1 VPECAGERSGKM
13 NQSSRVMKVL
23 RAIDDLATLP
33 EPSHLAIG
41 VFDGLHLGHQAV
53 IGRALESS
61 RETGGSAVVVTFDP
75 HPVRVLRP
83 EKAPRLLTST
93 RHKVKLIE
101 KLGVDAVL
109 LLEFNLEF
117 SKTPPESF
125 IEKLV
130 RAANRLSQ
138 ICVGQEWTFGA
149 NRSGSIRLLEELAPK
164 LGFQVAS
171 VPPVLIGERVVSS
184 TLIRS
189 AVECG
194 DLESA
199 AKYLGR
205 DFTIL
210 GTVTEG
216 RQLGRRLGFP
226 TANLRAHNELF
237 PPNGVYIAKAFY
249 RGSQYGGVV
258 NIGVRPTIENET
270 GERILELHLF
280 DFDEQIYGEDIE
292 VAFFE
297 YLRPEQK
304 FSGVEELQAQIQR
317 DVEKARFGYEISLK
331 NTERGV

>member
-1 VPECAGERSGKM
+1 
-13 NQSSRVMKVL
+13 MKVL
-23 RAIDDLATLP
+23 RAIDELSSLSGST
-33 EPSHLAIG
+33 HLAIG

-61 RETGGSAVVVTFDP
+61 SETGGNAVVVTFDP

-101 KLGVDAVL
+101 KLGANAVL
-109 LLEFNLEF
+109 LLEFTLEF
-117 SKTPPESF
+117 SKTPARTF
-125 IEKLV
+125 IENLA
-130 RAANRLSQ
+130 RAARHLDQ

-149 NRSGSIRLLEELAPK
+149 NRSGSIRLLEELAPS
-164 LGFQVAS
+164 LGFHVDS
-171 VPPVLIGERVVSS
+171 VPPVLVNDRVVSS

-194 DLESA
+194 DLDSA

-226 TANLRAHNELF
+226 TANLQAHNELF
-237 PPNGVYIAKAFY
+237 PPNGVYAAKAWF
-249 RGSQYGGVV
+249 RESEYGGVV
-258 NIGVRPTIENET
+258 NIGVRPTIENES
-270 GERILELHLF
+270 GERLLELYLF
-280 DFDEQIYGEDIE
+280 DFDQQIYGEDVE
-292 VAFFE
+292 VAFLA

-304 FSGVEELQAQIQR
+304 FSGVSELQAQIRR
-317 DVEKARFGYEISLK
+317 DADQAREIYERAKSH
-331 NTERGV
+331 T

>member
-1 VPECAGERSGKM
+1 
-13 NQSSRVMKVL
+13 MKIL
-23 RAIDDLATLP
+23 RAIDELGSLP
-33 EPSHLAIG
+33 GPTHLAIG

-53 IGRALESS
+53 IGRALEAALQA
-61 RETGGSAVVVTFDP
+61 GGSAVVVTFDP

-101 KLGVDAVL
+101 RLGLDAVL
-109 LLEFNLEF
+109 LLEFTLEF
-117 SKTPPESF
+117 SKTPPEIF

-130 RAANRLSQ
+130 RAARHLRQ

-149 NRSGSIRLLEELAPK
+149 NRSGSIQLLEELAPK
-164 LGFQVAS
+164 LSFQVAS
-171 VPPVLIGERVVSS
+171 VSPISVDGRVVSS

-237 PPNGVYIAKAFY
+237 PPNGVYAAKAWF
-249 RGSQYGGVV
+249 REEEYGGVV

-280 DFDEQIYGEDIE
+280 DFDQQIYGEDVE
-292 VAFFE
+292 VAFLA

-304 FSGVEELQAQIQR
+304 FSGVDELQTQIQR
-317 DVEKARFGYEISLK
+317 DADKARGIYDIDLK
-331 NTERGV
+331 YSKRSV

>member
-1 VPECAGERSGKM
+1 
-13 NQSSRVMKVL
+13 MKVL
-23 RAIDDLATLP
+23 RIIDELSVLP
-33 EPSHLAIG
+33 GSTHLAIG

-61 RETGGSAVVVTFDP
+61 RQTGGNAVVVTFDP

-93 RHKVKLIE
+93 PHKLKLIE
-101 KLGVDAVL
+101 KQGADAVL
-109 LLEFNLEF
+109 LLQFTLEF
-117 SKTPPESF
+117 SKTPPHLF

-130 RAANRLSQ
+130 GAAHRLDQ

-149 NRSGSIRLLEELAPK
+149 NRAGSIRLLEELAPK
-164 LGFQVAS
+164 LGFHVAS
-171 VPPVLIGERVVSS
+171 VPPVLVNDRVVSS

-205 DFTIL
+205 AFTIL

-226 TANLRAHNELF
+226 TANLQAHNELF
-237 PPNGVYIAKAFY
+237 PPNGVYAAKAWF
-249 RGSQYGGVV
+249 REEEYGGVV
-258 NIGVRPTIENET
+258 NIGVRPTIENES
-270 GERILELHLF
+270 GERILELYLF
-280 DFDEQIYGEDIE
+280 DFDRQIYGEDVE
-292 VAFFE
+292 VAFLEF
-297 YLRPEQK
+297 LRPEQK
-304 FSGVEELQAQIQR
+304 FAGVSELQAQIQR
-317 DVEKARFGYEISLK
+317 DADKARKVYEIAKS
-331 NTERGV
+331 RS

>member
-1 VPECAGERSGKM
+1 
-13 NQSSRVMKVL
+13 
-23 RAIDDLATLP
+23 
-33 EPSHLAIG
+33 
-41 VFDGLHLGHQAV
+41 
-53 IGRALESS
+53 
-61 RETGGSAVVVTFDP
+61 VTFDP

-83 EKAPRLLTST
+83 AKAPRLLTST

-109 LLEFNLEF
+109 LLEFTLEF
-117 SKTPPESF
+117 AKTPPEIF
-125 IEKLV
+125 VEKLV
-130 RAANRLSQ
+130 RAANRLGQ

-164 LGFQVAS
+164 LGFEVAS
-171 VPPVLIGERVVSS
+171 VPPVLIGDHVVSS

-237 PPNGVYIAKAFY
+237 PPNGVYAAKAWF
-249 RGSQYGGVV
+249 RENQYGGVV

-280 DFDEQIYGEDIE
+280 DFDRQIYGEDVE
-292 VAFFE
+292 VAFLG

-304 FSGVEELQAQIQR
+304 FSGVDELQAQIRR
-317 DVEKARFGYEISLK
+317 DAQTARRIYEFGLK
-331 NTERGV
+331 YTERSV

>member
-1 VPECAGERSGKM
+1 
-13 NQSSRVMKVL
+13 MKVL

-61 RETGGSAVVVTFDP
+61 RGTGGSAVVVTFDP

-194 DLESA
+194 DLEFA

-249 RGSQYGGVV
+249 RGIQYGGVV

-292 VAFFE
+292 VAFLE

-317 DVEKARFGYEISLK
+317 DVEKARLGYEISLK

>member
-1 VPECAGERSGKM
+1 M
-13 NQSSRVMKVL
+13 MKVL
-23 RAIDDLATLP
+23 RTIDELSSLRGST
-33 EPSHLAIG
+33 HLAIG

-61 RETGGSAVVVTFDP
+61 SQTNGNAVVVTFDP

-101 KLGVDAVL
+101 KLGADAVL
-109 LLEFNLEF
+109 LLEFTLEF
-117 SKTPPESF
+117 SKTPPRTF
-125 IEKLV
+125 IENLA
-130 RAANRLSQ
+130 RAATHLDQ

-149 NRSGSIRLLEELAPK
+149 NRSGSIRLLEELAPS
-164 LGFQVAS
+164 LGFHVAS
-171 VPPVLIGERVVSS
+171 VPPVVINDRVVSS

-194 DLESA
+194 DLDSA

-205 DFTIL
+205 DFPIL

-226 TANLRAHNELF
+226 TANLQAHNELF
-237 PPNGVYIAKAFY
+237 PPNGVYAAKAWF
-249 RGSQYGGVV
+249 RESEYGGVV
-258 NIGVRPTIENET
+258 NIGVRPTVENES
-270 GERILELHLF
+270 GERILELYLF
-280 DFDEQIYGEDIE
+280 DFDQQIYGEDVE
-292 VAFFE
+292 VAFLE

-304 FSGVEELQAQIQR
+304 FSGVTELQAQIQR
-317 DVEKARFGYEISLK
+317 DADKAREIYQRAKSQ
-331 NTERGV
+331 T

>member
-1 VPECAGERSGKM
+1 
-13 NQSSRVMKVL
+13 MKVL
-23 RAIDDLATLP
+23 RAIDELSSLP
-33 EPSHLAIG
+33 GSTHLAIG
-41 VFDGLHLGHQAV
+41 VFDGLHLGHQSV
-53 IGRALESS
+53 IGRALKSS
-61 RETGGSAVVVTFDP
+61 HQTGGNAVVVTFDP

-101 KLGVDAVL
+101 KLGADAVL
-109 LLEFNLEF
+109 LLEFTLEF
-117 SKTPPESF
+117 SRTPPQTF

-130 RAANRLSQ
+130 QASNHLNQ

-164 LGFQVAS
+164 LGFHVAS
-171 VPPVLIGERVVSS
+171 VPPVLVDNRVVSS

-189 AVECG
+189 AVERG

-226 TANLRAHNELF
+226 TANLQAHNELF
-237 PPNGVYIAKAFY
+237 PPNGVYAAKAWF
-249 RGSQYGGVV
+249 REKEYGGVV
-258 NIGVRPTIENET
+258 NIGVRPTIENES
-270 GERILELHLF
+270 GERLLELYLF
-280 DFDEQIYGEDIE
+280 DFDQQIYGEDVE
-292 VAFFE
+292 VAFLA
-297 YLRPEQK
+297 YLRTEQK
-304 FSGVEELQAQIQR
+304 FSGVVELQAQIQR
-317 DVEKARFGYEISLK
+317 DADKAREVYQLTKSQ
-331 NTERGV
+331 T

>member
-1 VPECAGERSGKM
+1 MPECAGERSGKM

-164 LGFQVAS
+164 LGFQVTS

-194 DLESA
+194 DLECA

-292 VAFFE
+292 VAFLE

>member
-1 VPECAGERSGKM
+1 LTDQRLFSIFK
-13 NQSSRVMKVL
+13 NSSAMKVL
-23 RAIDDLATLP
+23 RTVEELASLTG
-33 EPSHLAIG
+33 STYLAIG
-41 VFDGLHLGHQAV
+41 VFDGLHVGHQAV
-53 IGRALESS
+53 IGRALDSARKSS
-61 RETGGSAVVVTFDP
+61 GTAVVVTFDP

-93 RHKVKLIE
+93 RHKVKLME

-109 LLEFNLEF
+109 LLEFTTEF
-117 SKTPPESF
+117 SKTPPEIF
-125 IEKLV
+125 IQELV
-130 RAANRLSQ
+130 RSANDLQQ

-164 LGFQVAS
+164 MGFQVAS
-171 VPPVLIGERVVSS
+171 VPPVSINDRVVSS

-189 AVECG
+189 AVESG
-194 DLESA
+194 DLEAA
-199 AKYLGR
+199 AKFLGR

-237 PPNGVYIAKAFY
+237 PPNGVYAAKAWF
-249 RGSQYGGVV
+249 RETEFGGVV

-280 DFDEQIYGEDIE
+280 DFDRQIYEEDIE
-292 VAFFE
+292 VDFLA

-304 FSGVEELQAQIQR
+304 FSGVEELRTQIQR
-317 DVEKARFGYEISLK
+317 DAEKARGIYELSLK
-331 NTERGV
+331 YPKQGV

>member
-1 VPECAGERSGKM
+1 
-13 NQSSRVMKVL
+13 MKVL
-23 RAIDDLATLP
+23 RTVEELASLTG
-33 EPSHLAIG
+33 STYLAIG
-41 VFDGLHLGHQAV
+41 VFDGLHVGHQAV
-53 IGRALESS
+53 IGRALDSARKSS
-61 RETGGSAVVVTFDP
+61 GTAVVVTFDP

-93 RHKVKLIE
+93 RHKVKLME

-109 LLEFNLEF
+109 LLEFTSEF
-117 SKTPPESF
+117 SKTRPEIF
-125 IEKLV
+125 IQELV
-130 RAANRLSQ
+130 RSANDLQQ

-164 LGFQVAS
+164 MGFQVAS
-171 VPPVLIGERVVSS
+171 VPPVSINERVVSS

-189 AVECG
+189 AVESG

-237 PPNGVYIAKAFY
+237 PPNGVYAAKAWF
-249 RGSQYGGVV
+249 RETEFGGVV
-258 NIGVRPTIENET
+258 NIGVRPTVENET
-270 GERILELHLF
+270 GERLLELHLF
-280 DFDEQIYGEDIE
+280 DFDRQIYEEDIE
-292 VAFFE
+292 VDFLA

-304 FSGVEELQAQIQR
+304 
-317 DVEKARFGYEISLK
+317 
-331 NTERGV
+331 

>member
-1 VPECAGERSGKM
+1 
-13 NQSSRVMKVL
+13 MKVL
-23 RAIDDLATLP
+23 RAIDDLSSLP
-33 EPSHLAIG
+33 GSTHLAIG
-41 VFDGLHLGHQAV
+41 VFDGLHIGHQAV

-61 RETGGSAVVVTFDP
+61 RKDGGNAVVVTFDP

-109 LLEFNLEF
+109 LLEFTLEF
-117 SKTPPESF
+117 SKTPPEIF

-130 RAANRLSQ
+130 RAAQSPQPDLRGSGMDVRGKSFRLYSAARR
-138 ICVGQEWTFGA
+138 T
-149 NRSGSIRLLEELAPK
+149 GSAK
-164 LGFQVAS
+164 WGFKSPAFLRCS
-171 VPPVLIGERVVSS
+171 VDKRVVSS

-237 PPNGVYIAKAFY
+237 PPNGVYAAKAWF
-249 RGSQYGGVV
+249 RENEYGGVV

-280 DFDEQIYGEDIE
+280 DFDRADLWSRTSRLLFWITFDRNRSFPELTSFKLKFGRDAERARARLRDQFKIY
-292 VAFFE
+292 
-297 YLRPEQK
+297 Q
-304 FSGVEELQAQIQR
+304 
-317 DVEKARFGYEISLK
+317 EKRLAIDPAARSPAACF
-331 NTERGV
+331 

>member
-1 VPECAGERSGKM
+1 
-13 NQSSRVMKVL
+13 MKVL
-23 RAIDDLATLP
+23 RAIDELGSLP
-33 EPSHLAIG
+33 GSTHLAIG
-41 VFDGLHLGHQAV
+41 VFDGLHIGHQAV
-53 IGRALESS
+53 IGRALASS
-61 RETGGSAVVVTFDP
+61 RQTGGNAVAVTFDP

-101 KLGVDAVL
+101 RLGVDAVL
-109 LLEFNLEF
+109 LLEFTRAF
-117 SKTPPESF
+117 SKTPPEIF
-125 IEKLV
+125 IENLV
-130 RAANRLSQ
+130 RAAGQLRQ

-164 LGFQVAS
+164 LGFQVAT
-171 VPPVLIGERVVSS
+171 VPPVLVGGRVVSS

-194 DLESA
+194 DLEST

-205 DFTIL
+205 EFTIL

-237 PPNGVYIAKAFY
+237 PPNGVYAAKAWF
-249 RGSQYGGVV
+249 REKEYGGVV
-258 NIGVRPTIENET
+258 NIGIRPTIENET
-270 GERILELHLF
+270 GERLLELHLF
-280 DFDEQIYGEDIE
+280 DFKQQIYGEDVE
-292 VAFFE
+292 VAFLK

-304 FSGVEELQAQIQR
+304 FSDVAELQAQIQR
-317 DVEKARFGYEISLK
+317 DAAAARQVYETNLK
-331 NTERGV
+331 YTERSV

>member
-1 VPECAGERSGKM
+1 MR
-13 NQSSRVMKVL
+13 VL
-23 RAIDDLATLP
+23 RAIDGLSLLP
-33 EPSHLAIG
+33 GPAYLAIG
-41 VFDGLHLGHQAV
+41 VFDGLHVGHQAV

-61 RETGGSAVVVTFDP
+61 RQSGGNAVVVTFDP

-83 EKAPRLLTST
+83 ENAPRLLTST

-101 KLGVDAVL
+101 KLGVDAML
-109 LLEFNLEF
+109 LLEFTPEF
-117 SKTPPESF
+117 SKTPPEIF

-171 VPPVLIGERVVSS
+171 VPPVLVDERVVSS
-184 TLIRS
+184 TLIRA
-189 AVECG
+189 AVEYG

-210 GTVTEG
+210 GTVAEG

-237 PPNGVYIAKAFY
+237 PPNGVYAAKAWF
-249 RGSQYGGVV
+249 RGNESGGVV

-280 DFDEQIYGEDIE
+280 DFDQQIYGEDVE
-292 VAFFE
+292 VAFIE
-297 YLRPEQK
+297 YLRPERK
-304 FSGVEELQAQIQR
+304 FSGVDELQAQIRR
-317 DVEKARFGYEISLK
+317 DAEKARSVYEVSLK
-331 NTERGV
+331 YPKRSV